1 MPLKTHLD
9 DEPTLNL
16 TAMLDVMFLLI
27 IFFMLGTRFVDDERK
42 IGLRVPE
49 VVDRGALTAAPARK
63 EVNVFRDGT
72 ITLDKTAVTLDQLTT
87 RLAAARRQYSELG
100 VLVRGDARGEF
111 QNVASVLT
119 ACKRAGIQD
128 LGITVRSVTLKK
140 SDASRHR
147 DQAMSILRLDR
158 LLEFLTSIELLMA
171 MLWLGLAIF
180 TVGLAILMYTRWGQY
195 KPLRKCMAMSL
206 LAHLLLAGYAATVQI
221 ITPIVL
227 PTEPMIHVSLGDG
240 PDEQA
245 APGGS
250 APLLSK
256 VKDQPWEVFP
266 GEAVAQPKGAELER
280 GKADRPAE
288 PQRLVR
294 AEDAKLP
301 GDPAVDHVA
310 LAEAKLLSPK
320 TGGRR
325 GGEAIHAGRIG
336 RGHRSPAAQRRDAA
350 RRRARRRGLPNAWP
364 TTRRPSRPAHVQRRP
379 GRAARADCAAA
390 QNDRNRRRRAAGATA
405 DPANPMRLK
414 PVERVAGKVGA
425 DAAYG
430 NASPVTGSPGEPA
443 RRTWRTRQ
451 CGDGRI
457 ERAETRT
464 AGGRRN
470 RGNDGQQPVPDAYR
484 LRVAPDRA
492 GVAQSHGG
500 TAETEAAVKA
510 ALDGLPTIRP
520 PTAAGTRAPM
530 TPAKRPTCWAET
542 VRAPAAAPTP
552 P

>member
-72 ITLDKTAVTLDQLTT
+72 ITLDKTAVTLEQLTT

-128 LGITVRSVTLKK
+128 LGITVRSVTLMQEW
-140 SDASRHR
+140 ATRARRAGRRLHH
-147 DQAMSILRLDR
+147 AMSILRLDR

-180 TVGLAILMYTRWGQY
+180 TLGLAILMYTRWGQY
-195 KPLRKCMAMSL
+195 KPLRKCMALSL

-227 PTEPMIHVSLGDG
+227 PTEPVIHVSLGDG
-240 PDEQA
+240 PDQRA
-245 APGGS
+245 PPGGS

-266 GEAVAQPKGAELER
+266 GEAVAEPKGAELER

-294 AEDAKLP
+294 AEDSQAGRP
-301 GDPAVDHVA
+301 
-310 LAEAKLLSPK
+310 
-320 TGGRR
+320 TGRRSRGFGRGETAQPESDGSRR
-325 GGEAIHAGRIG
+325 GGKAIDPGRRG
-336 RGHRSPAAQRRDAA
+336 RGHRSAARPTPRCRDAGRARYARTKASRTPGQRRASPA
-350 RRRARRRGLPNAWP
+350 GPHHVA
-364 TTRRPSRPAHVQRRP
+364 TTSRPR
-379 GRAARADCAAA
+379 CW
-390 QNDRNRRRRAAGATA
+390 NRLCRC
-405 DPANPMRLK
+405 PK
-414 PVERVAGKVGA
+414 
-425 DAAYG
+425 
-430 NASPVTGSPGEPA
+430 
-443 RRTWRTRQ
+443 
-451 CGDGRI
+451 
-457 ERAETRT
+457 
-464 AGGRRN
+464 
-470 RGNDGQQPVPDAYR
+470 
-484 LRVAPDRA
+484 
-492 GVAQSHGG
+492 
-500 TAETEAAVKA
+500 
-510 ALDGLPTIRP
+510 
-520 PTAAGTRAPM
+520 
-530 TPAKRPTCWAET
+530 
-542 VRAPAAAPTP
+542 
-552 P
+552 